1 MMVIKIKPYGEFN
14 VTLSDDGTM
23 DTVIEVSGEEEMVDE
38 EYGQTLRYPA
48 KEIRFSCE
56 YGAMFRDNDGAM
68 TDEGFAELAEEAV
81 EQYLI

>member
-1 MMVIKIKPYGEFN
+1 MVIRIKPYGEFN

-48 KEIRFSCE
+48 KEIRFGCE
-56 YGAMFRDNDGAM
+56 YGAMFRDDNGAM
-68 TDEGFAELAEEAV
+68 TDEGLAKESVEAYI